1 MLQCNSKCLM
11 SQSLCKNSI
20 FVTTSLVVFLT
31 CLVYR
36 SWLFA
41 GLLVRPL
48 KVSFD
53 AGSGD
58 MGETHAYTRRLDRF
72 GLDKVPRLVARTL
85 RETGIAAT
93 QIKCA
98 TPSHELTTS
107 IPHEDVSWSQGRF
120 ATCPLAKPR
129 RMAGC
134 RHRSDRLS
142 GRA

>member
-1 MLQCNSKCLM
+1 MQLQMLDSSTM
-11 SQSLCKNSI
+11 SFCKNST

-48 KVSFD
+48 TVSFD

-58 MGETHAYTRRLDRF
+58 MGEIHGCTRRLDRF
-72 GLDKVPRLVARTL
+72 GLDKAPVARPL

-98 TPSHELTTS
+98 APSHEPTTS
-107 IPHEDVSWSQGRF
+107 IPHEDVFSSQGRF
-120 ATCPLAKPR
+120 ATCPFANPG
-129 RMAGC
+129 RMAG
-134 RHRSDRLS
+134 RKH
-142 GRA
+142 